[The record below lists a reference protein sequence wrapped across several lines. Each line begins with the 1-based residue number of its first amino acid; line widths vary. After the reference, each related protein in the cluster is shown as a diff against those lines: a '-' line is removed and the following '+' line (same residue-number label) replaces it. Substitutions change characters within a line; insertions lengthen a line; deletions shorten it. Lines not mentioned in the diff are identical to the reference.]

1 MQKSGTRKYI
11 WLIAVIGLL
20 IFLHFTKIL
29 TPIESFVTGIL
40 RPIFSGFYSVSSSV
54 RTTYNEQTSKKDLLE
69 RVKQL
74 ESQSNQLTVE
84 NVELKMLEQENQILR
99 QHLKFLTKYENR
111 YVLANVIFRGSL
123 DNPTAASQIIIINKG
138 AKDGVL
144 PGLAVTSSHGIIIGK
159 IIKVK
164 SNLSEVYLTTN
175 PACKLAATMQNQDK
189 TSGIVQGELGLTV
202 KMEFI
207 PQTEEIKVGDTVVT
221 SGLEQNIPRGLVIG
235 KVTQVIKESNELWQS
250 AVIEPLVDLD
260 ELVIVSILL
269 P

>member
-1 MQKSGTRKYI
+1 MQKPSTKK
-11 WLIAVIGLL
+11 LIILMAVIGLL

-29 TPIESFVTGIL
+29 APVESFVTGIL
-40 RPIFSGFYSVSSSV
+40 RPMFSGFYSISSSV
-54 RTTYNEQTSKKDLLE
+54 RTAYNEQTSKKDLLA

-74 ESQSNQLTVE
+74 ESQANQLTVE
-84 NVELKMLEQENQILR
+84 NVGLKMLEQENQILR
-99 QHLKFLTKYENR
+99 QHLKFLTKYEKQ
-111 YVLANVIFRGSL
+111 YVLANIIFRGSI
-123 DNPTAASQIIIINKG
+123 DSSIAQGNTVIIDKG
-138 AKDGVL
+138 AKDGLL
-144 PGLAVTSSHGIIIGK
+144 PGLAIVSSQGIIIGK
-159 IIKVK
+159 IINVK

-175 PACKLAATMQNQDK
+175 PSCKLAATMQNQDK

-207 PQTEEIKVGDTVVT
+207 PQTEDIKIGDIVIT
-221 SGLEQNIPRGLVIG
+221 SGLEQNIPPGLVIG

-260 ELVIVSILL
+260 ELIIVSVLL